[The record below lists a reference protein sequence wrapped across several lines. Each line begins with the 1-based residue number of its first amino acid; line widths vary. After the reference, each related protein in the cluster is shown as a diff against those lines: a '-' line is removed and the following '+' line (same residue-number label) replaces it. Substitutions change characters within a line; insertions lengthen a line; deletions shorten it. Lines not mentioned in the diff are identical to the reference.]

1 MTTKLGIAIVA
12 AGVVLLVLRAV
23 GLVDTEIADIASV
36 LAIVLGALAVAI
48 DGEAADSDNGR

>member
-48 DGEAADSDNGR
+48 DGEAADSDNG